1 MADVTDRWTQVQ
13 ALFERALDRPP
24 DERTAWLRAAAGS
37 DPDLYAEV
45 ADLLDGDDHQHTL
58 LDGRATDLFSD
69 RALDDAL
76 APTHAGERVGPW
88 VLGERIGTGG
98 MGAVYRA
105 DRADGFEQT
114 AALKRLKPGMD
125 SDAVLARFRAERQI
139 LARLEHPGIAR
150 LLDGGVASDG
160 RPYFAM
166 ELVEGEPITDAAD
179 DRQLGVEARLALFAR
194 VCDAVAYAHQNLV
207 VHRDLKPSNVLVTPD
222 GAPKLL
228 DFGIARVLSDDD
240 AHLTQTGHRLLTP
253 AYAAP
258 EQVRGEPPTTA
269 TDVYALGGLLY
280 RLLCGAA
287 PLDTGGSR
295 AQAERAVLEGRPERP
310 STRVTD
316 AAARQRGTTAAAL
329 AKRLQG
335 DLDTICLKAL
345 RTEPER
351 RYGSAAELGADV
363 RRHLAGQPVAARP
376 ATRRYRARLF
386 VRRHRTGVL
395 ATAAAVLVAVAL
407 TAFYTTRLAA
417 ERDRAEGEAAKA
429 TEIATF
435 LGDVFQNAD
444 PSQAQGDSA
453 LVVDVLDRGAARVR
467 AQLAGRP
474 EIQAPLMRI
483 IGEVYTELGRYGE
496 ADTLLTDALAMLDGL
511 PAPDPDDVA
520 GTATALAQLRYF
532 TGDFEAADA
541 LYRRAVAVREASVGA
556 DHPATA
562 ATLAN
567 LASHQYDAGRYEEA
581 DSLFQVVLAVQRRHL
596 PAGDLAFAQT
606 YLGLAQLADVEGD
619 LPRADSLARQA
630 LAIRQRHLTAPHTEI
645 AEALLLVGLAK
656 RDRGFLDDAEPY
668 HQAAL
673 AMNRELF
680 GDRHAEVAYVLNHLA
695 SLEFDRE
702 AYVAAERYARDGLA
716 IRRAVLGSSHIEVG
730 ASLGN
735 LARIQSSQG
744 DYERAR
750 ETLVEML
757 AVVEGSVGSEHPF
770 YGSVLQ
776 RIGRADAAL
785 GRPASAERLLREGL
799 AVQRAGLPG
808 SAPPL
813 AAATRVLAVFLA
825 DREPAE
831 AAALLDESERICR
844 AAAEADP
851 GCLDGVR
858 EARRETGL

>member
-1 MADVTDRWTQVQ
+1 MADVTNRWTQVQ

-24 DERTAWLRAAAGS
+24 DERTAWLRAAAGN
-37 DPDLYAEV
+37 DPDLYTEV
-45 ADLLDGDDHQHTL
+45 ANLLEGYDHQHTL

-76 APTHAGERVGPW
+76 VPSHTGERVGSW
-88 VLGERIGTGG
+88 VLRERIGTGG

-207 VHRDLKPSNVLVTPD
+207 VHRDLKPSNVLVTPA

-295 AQAERAVLEGRPERP
+295 AQAERAVLEGQPERP
-310 STRVTD
+310 SARVTD
-316 AAARQRGTTAAAL
+316 AAACQRGTTAAAL

-386 VRRHRTGVL
+386 VRRHRAGVL

-407 TAFYTTRLAA
+407 TAFYTTRVAA
-417 ERDRAEGEAAKA
+417 ERDRAESEARRSDEVVGFLQTLLLSASPYEEPGEELTAR
-429 TEIATF
+429 E
-435 LGDVFQNAD
+435 
-444 PSQAQGDSA
+444 
-453 LVVDVLDRGAARVR
+453 LVDRGAER
-467 AQLAGRP
+467 
-474 EIQAPLMRI
+474 
-483 IGEVYTELGRYGE
+483 IGELADEPQTQAALQVLIGDVYLDLGRAEDAIPLYRG
-496 ADTLLTDALAMLDGL
+496 ALA
-511 PAPDPDDVA
+511 
-520 GTATALAQLRYF
+520 T
-532 TGDFEAADA
+532 
-541 LYRRAVAVREASVGA
+541 
-556 DHPATA
+556 
-562 ATLAN
+562 
-567 LASHQYDAGRYEEA
+567 
-581 DSLFQVVLAVQRRHL
+581 
-596 PAGDLAFAQT
+596 
-606 YLGLAQLADVEGD
+606 
-619 LPRADSLARQA
+619 RQA
-630 LAIRQRHLTAPHTEI
+630 LGLRVEAANTARQL
-645 AEALLLVGLAK
+645 
-656 RDRGFLDDAEPY
+656 
-668 HQAAL
+668 
-673 AMNRELF
+673 
-680 GDRHAEVAYVLNHLA
+680 
-695 SLEFDRE
+695 
-702 AYVAAERYARDGLA
+702 
-716 IRRAVLGSSHIEVG
+716 
-730 ASLGN
+730 
-735 LARIQSSQG
+735 
-744 DYERAR
+744 
-750 ETLVEML
+750 
-757 AVVEGSVGSEHPF
+757 
-770 YGSVLQ
+770 
-776 RIGRADAAL
+776 GRALRDVEQYDE
-785 GRPASAERLLREGL
+785 AERLLRQSLANLETLGADPADIAFTRRHL
-799 AVQRAGLPG
+799 GSLIRDRGDYETAESMYREALATARTLRPPDLELEEDITTSLVIVLRAQDKDGEALDLMGEMVESGRRTYPDGHPMLATSLSTYATLLSRAERGDEAVAAAREAYRMFRAAHPDTTHPDIAAAVQGLGIAYRADGRLAEADAAYVDAVGRLRAAHGPG
-808 SAPPL
+808 DP
-813 AAATRVLAVFLA
+813 RVLAAMRAHGTLKEERG
-825 DREPAE
+825 DPE
-831 AAALLDESERICR
+831 AAAVIYREAARNARSLPRQEAILWSYLADNRARARAWPEAQAAFHRSVAVLRAEGLD
-844 AAAEADP
+844 DD
-851 GCLDGVR
+851 LDGVVTDFADAAR
-858 EARRETGL
+858 EVGRPDLADAALRERP